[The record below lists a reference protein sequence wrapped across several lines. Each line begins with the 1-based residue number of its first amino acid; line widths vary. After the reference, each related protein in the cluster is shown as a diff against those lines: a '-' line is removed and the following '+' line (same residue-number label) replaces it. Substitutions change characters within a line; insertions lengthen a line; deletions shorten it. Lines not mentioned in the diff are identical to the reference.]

1 MSESPTR
8 SVISKDGVR
17 GTLVDGL
24 PVDTATTHVLIRFE
38 TGRQALVP
46 VESLTMQADGR
57 YYYLALRL
65 DQLEQHGDESVQ
77 VADTPYVVPVIE
89 EILDVTR
96 HQEEIGRVVVQKHV
110 HERVEVVDE
119 PLRRDNVTV
128 THVPINRV
136 VELPV
141 DVRREGETLIVP
153 VLEEVLVVE
162 KRLMLVEEVHI
173 TRHTTEIHQPEE
185 VTLRREEVTV
195 ERMLPHA
202 VAEGGG
208 TEAATEA
215 APIPT
220 R

>member
-8 SVISKDGVR
+8 SVISKDGAR

-24 PVDTATTHVLIRFE
+24 PAETATTHVLIRFE
-38 TGRQALVP
+38 TGKQVLVP
-46 VESLTMQADGR
+46 VDALSLQADGR

-65 DQLEQHGDESVQ
+65 DQLEQHGDGSVQ
-77 VADTPYVVPVIE
+77 PAEQPYVVPVIE
-89 EILDVTR
+89 EILDITR
-96 HQEEIGRVVVQKHV
+96 QHEEIGRVLVRKHV
-110 HERVEVVDE
+110 HERVELVDE
-119 PLRRDNVTV
+119 PLRRDTVTV

-136 VELPV
+136 VELPI
-141 DVRREGETLIVP
+141 DVRQEGETLIVP

-173 TRHTTEIHQPEE
+173 TRHTAEIHQPEE

-195 ERMLPHA
+195 ERISPPG
-202 VAEGGG
+202 VVEDGGMA
-208 TEAATEA
+208 AATED
-215 APIPT
+215 APLPT

>member
-1 MSESPTR
+1 MSDSPTR

-24 PVDTATTHVLIRFE
+24 PVETATTHVLIRFE
-38 TGRQALVP
+38 TGQQVLVP
-46 VESLTMQADGR
+46 TDTLSLQADGR

-65 DQLEQHGDESVQ
+65 DQLEQQDNGSVQ
-77 VADTPYVVPVIE
+77 PAEQPYVVPVID
-89 EILDVTR
+89 EILQITR
-96 HQEEIGRVVVQKHV
+96 QQEEIGRVVVRKHV

-136 VELPV
+136 IDLPV
-141 DVRREGETLIVP
+141 DVRQEGETLVVP

-162 KRLMLVEEVHI
+162 KRLMLVEEVHV

-195 ERMLPHA
+195 ERISPPG
-202 VAEGGG
+202 VVEDGGMA
-208 TEAATEA
+208 AATED
-215 APIPT
+215 APLPT

>member
-24 PVDTATTHVLIRFE
+24 PTDTATTHVLIRFE
-38 TGRQALVP
+38 TGQQVLVP
-46 VESLTMQADGR
+46 IDALTLQGDGR
-57 YYYLALRL
+57 YYYLAFRL
-65 DQLEQHGDESVQ
+65 DQLEQHDDGSVQ
-77 VADTPYVVPVIE
+77 PADQPYVVPVIE
-89 EILDVTR
+89 EILDITR
-96 HQEEIGRVVVQKHV
+96 QREEIGRVVVRKHV

-136 VELPV
+136 IDLPV
-141 DVRREGETLIVP
+141 DVRQEGETLIVP

-195 ERMLPHA
+195 ERMAPPGM
-202 VAEGGG
+202 AEGGG
-208 TEAATEA
+208 TAAATDDVTL
-215 APIPT
+215 PT